1 MCHKRELQALKA
13 PVARGSLGKNLK
25 SGPLSVHVLPAFW
38 SKKKNECLNR
48 TQTSLNLDF
57 VRSNLYRKDSIL
69 RWQVHVK

>member
-38 SKKKNECLNR
+38 SKKNECLNR
-48 TQTSLNLDF
+48 TQTSLNLGF
-57 VRSNLYRKDSIL
+57 VGSNL
-69 RWQVHVK
+69 